1 MTQRDKQE
9 EGRELLSIGALAMD
23 ADRVH
28 GCTERM
34 CRALAARSD
43 VQAAYV
49 EAERALARLRPLLA
63 RLQMAA
69 GVAPVKKG
77 GAHE

>member
-1 MTQRDKQE
+1 MTQRDEQE
-9 EGRELLSIGALAMD
+9 DGCELLSIGALAMD
-23 ADRVH
+23 ADRVN
-28 GCTERM
+28 GCTARM

-49 EAERALARLRPLLA
+49 EAERALARLRPLLV
-63 RLQMAA
+63 RLQMVA

-77 GAHE
+77 GDA